1 MGHVFHWTLV
11 ISKEGIAMPTY
22 AYVARDAAGKIHR
35 GRAEAEN
42 ERNLQKRLR
51 ESGYF
56 VTEMKRE
63 QAAAKAGQK
72 RSVLTAFQRVKLN
85 HLALFCRQFA
95 TMINAG
101 VSLVRCLAVLEQQT
115 ASPRLKQIIRE
126 LQTDVEA
133 GEMLS
138 RSMAKHP
145 RVFDNLFVGLVRAG
159 EVGGVLDETLQR
171 LSDFLEKVVEMR
183 RKIKAAMTYPI
194 IVFIVALLI
203 VNGLVIFILP
213 KFMEIFK
220 EFKIDLP
227 APTKFLMDLS
237 EFMRSKQGLITLVIA
252 PIVGYVL
259 FRQFIRTKFGKR
271 AWDWAKLKIP
281 VFGKLNHNLALAR
294 FSRTLSTLLS
304 SGVPILQAME
314 TTAGAVNNEI
324 VSEAIMNSRA
334 SIREGERIGDPL
346 EKSRLFP
353 PMVVQMISIGEETGT
368 LDNMLGKVADYYESE
383 VDAQL
388 QSLASAIEPMM
399 IVFLGGVVG
408 FIVISMFLPLIAII
422 SSLSGS

>member
-1 MGHVFHWTLV
+1 
-11 ISKEGIAMPTY
+11 MPTF
-22 AYVARDAAGKIHR
+22 AYVARDAAGKTHR

-56 VTEMKRE
+56 VTEIKRE
-63 QAAAKAGQK
+63 RAAAAPGQK
-72 RSVLTAFQRVKLN
+72 KRSFLTGFQKVKLN
-85 HLALFCRQFA
+85 HLSLFCRQFA

-115 ASPRLKQIIRE
+115 PSARMREIIRE
-126 LQTDVEA
+126 LQTDVES

-138 RSMAKHP
+138 KSMAKHP
-145 RVFDNLFVGLVRAG
+145 RVFDNLFIGLVRAG
-159 EVGGVLDETLQR
+159 EVGGVLDETLER
-171 LSDFLEKVVEMR
+171 LSQFLEKIVEMR

-194 IVFIVALLI
+194 IVFIVAILI

-220 EFKIDLP
+220 EFKVDMP
-227 APTKFLMDLS
+227 AMTQFLMDLS
-237 EFMRSKQGLITLVIA
+237 SFMRSKQGIVTLVVA
-252 PIVGYVL
+252 PIVVYIL
-259 FRQFIRTKFGKR
+259 FRAFIRTKWGKR
-271 AWDWAKLKIP
+271 IWDWMKLKFP
-281 VFGKLNHNLALAR
+281 VFGKLNHNLAISR
-294 FSRTLSTLLS
+294 FARTLSTLLT

-314 TTAGAVNNEI
+314 TTAGAVNNDI
-324 VSEAIMNSRA
+324 VSDAIMDSRA

-353 PMVVQMISIGEETGT
+353 PMVVQMIAIGEETGT

-388 QSLASAIEPMM
+388 QSLASAIEPLM
-399 IVFLGGVVG
+399 IVFLGFIVG
-408 FIVISMFLPLIAII
+408 FIVIAMFLPLISII
-422 SSLSGS
+422 SSLSQ

>member
-1 MGHVFHWTLV
+1 
-11 ISKEGIAMPTY
+11 MPTF
-22 AYVARDAAGKIHR
+22 AYVARDAAGRTHR
-35 GRAEAEN
+35 GRAEADN

-56 VTEMKRE
+56 VTEIKRE
-63 QAAAKAGQK
+63 AVAKPGQK
-72 RSVLTAFQRVKLN
+72 KGFLTAFQKVKLH
-85 HLALFCRQFA
+85 HLSLFCRQFA

-115 ASPRLKQIIRE
+115 PSARMRQIIRE

-138 RSMAKHP
+138 KSMAKHP
-145 RVFDNLFVGLVRAG
+145 RVFDNLFIGLVRAG
-159 EVGGVLDETLQR
+159 EVGGVLDETLER
-171 LSDFLEKVVEMR
+171 LSQFLEKIVEMR
-183 RKIKAAMTYPI
+183 RKIKSAMTYPI

-220 EFKIDLP
+220 EFKVDMP
-227 APTKFLMDLS
+227 AMTQFLMDLS
-237 EFMRSKQGLITLVIA
+237 NFMRSKQGVITLVVA
-252 PIVGYVL
+252 PIVAYIL
-259 FRQFIRTKFGKR
+259 FRAFIRTKWGKR
-271 AWDWAKLKIP
+271 IWDWMKLKFP
-281 VFGKLNHNLALAR
+281 VFGKLNHNLAIAR
-294 FSRTLSTLLS
+294 FARTLSTLLT

-314 TTAGAVNNEI
+314 TTAGAVNNDI
-324 VSEAIMNSRA
+324 VADAIVESRA

-353 PMVVQMISIGEETGT
+353 PMVVQMIAIGEETGT
-368 LDNMLGKVADYYESE
+368 LDSMLGKVADYYESE

-399 IVFLGGVVG
+399 IVFLGFIVG
-408 FIVISMFLPLIAII
+408 FIVIAMFLPLIKLMEGVGEA
-422 SSLSGS
+422 GGGRRGAED

>member
-1 MGHVFHWTLV
+1 
-11 ISKEGIAMPTY
+11 MPTF
-22 AYVARDAAGKIHR
+22 AYVARDAAGRIHR
-35 GRAEAEN
+35 GRAEADN

-56 VTEMKRE
+56 VTEIRRE
-63 QAAAKAGQK
+63 SVAKPGQRK
-72 RSVLTAFQRVKLN
+72 GFLTTFQKVKLH

-115 ASPRLKQIIRE
+115 PSARMRQIIRE

-138 RSMAKHP
+138 KSMAKHP
-145 RVFDNLFVGLVRAG
+145 RVFDNLFIGLVRAG
-159 EVGGVLDETLQR
+159 EVGGVLDETMER
-171 LSDFLEKVVEMR
+171 LSQFLEKIVEMR
-183 RKIKAAMTYPI
+183 RKIKSAMTYPI

-220 EFKIDLP
+220 EFKVDMP
-227 APTKFLMDLS
+227 AMTQFLMDVS
-237 EFMRSKQGLITLVIA
+237 NFMRSKQGVITLVVA
-252 PIVGYVL
+252 PIVAYIL
-259 FRQFIRTKFGKR
+259 FRAFIRTKWGKR
-271 AWDWAKLKIP
+271 IWDWMKLKFP
-281 VFGKLNHNLALAR
+281 VFGKLNHNLAIAR
-294 FSRTLSTLLS
+294 FARTLSTLLT

-314 TTAGAVNNEI
+314 TTAGAVNNDI
-324 VSEAIMNSRA
+324 VADAIMESRA

-346 EKSRLFP
+346 EKSKLFP
-353 PMVVQMISIGEETGT
+353 PMVVQMIAIGEETGT

-399 IVFLGGVVG
+399 IVFLGFIVG
-408 FIVISMFLPLIAII
+408 FIVIAMFLPLISII
-422 SSLSGS
+422 SQLSQ